1 MLMGLAS
8 GDAQLMNV
16 YLFMHPVDHATAS
29 AALLRLNALRRLRD
43 ELAGLP
49 GVRVS
54 PMPQGADLE
63 VEITNVIAGD
73 DAPTALSREG
83 SQRILVVR
91 MGRNGERLDFVC
103 SDGLGEVTAERQAA
117 RRIRNWVLG
126 EDFCPVAMVQ
136 PSTAQLR
143 AIA

>member
-1 MLMGLAS
+1 
-8 GDAQLMNV
+8 MNV
-16 YLFMHPVDHATAS
+16 YLFMHPFENAPAS
-29 AALLRLNALRRLRD
+29 AALLRLNALRTLRD
-43 ELAGLP
+43 ELSGLP

-63 VEITNVIAGD
+63 VEITNVIASD
-73 DAPTALSREG
+73 DVPGALTRDSG
-83 SQRILVVR
+83 QRILVVR

-103 SDGLGEVTAERQAA
+103 SDGRGASTAERQAA

-126 EDFCPVAMVQ
+126 GDLCPVAMV
-136 PSTAQLR
+136 PMSAMPLR

>member
-1 MLMGLAS
+1 
-8 GDAQLMNV
+8 MNV
-16 YLFMHPVDHATAS
+16 YLFMHPFEDAPAS
-29 AALLRLNALRRLRD
+29 AALLRLNALRTLRD
-43 ELAGLP
+43 ELSGLP

-63 VEITNVIAGD
+63 VEITNVIASD
-73 DAPTALSREG
+73 DAPGALNRDSG
-83 SQRILVVR
+83 QRILVVR

-103 SDGLGEVTAERQAA
+103 SDGRGDSTAERQAA

-126 EDFCPVAMVQ
+126 EDLCPVAMVAM
-136 PSTAQLR
+136 PAAPLR

>member
-1 MLMGLAS
+1 
-8 GDAQLMNV
+8 MNV
-16 YLFMHPVDHATAS
+16 YLFMHPFDDAPAS
-29 AALLRLNALRRLRD
+29 AALLRLNALRSLRD

-63 VEITNVIAGD
+63 VEITNVIASD
-73 DAPTALSREG
+73 DAPGALSREHC
-83 SQRILVVR
+83 QRILVVR

-103 SDGLGEVTAERQAA
+103 SDGRGDSTAERQAA

-126 EDFCPVAMVQ
+126 EDLCLAAMAKVQ
-136 PSTAQLR
+136 VGPLR